1 MSQHLSLKTASK
13 NDLTQPEISEILAL
27 CSEAFE
33 EDYAPYL
40 DTFENP
46 YHIIAHLDG
55 QLVSHALWITR
66 WLQIGSG
73 ALMRTAYVE
82 GVATDAQYRARGFAS
97 AVMERLA
104 KEITDYEIGG
114 LSPAETSLY
123 SRLGWEYWRG
133 PLINRK
139 DGDLIRDPA
148 EEGLMIL
155 RLPKTPDLDLT
166 LPISVEWREMEVW

>member
-1 MSQHLSLKTASK
+1 MNSNLSIKIVS
-13 NDLTQPEISEILAL
+13 NSDLTHREISEILAL
-27 CSEAFE
+27 CSNAFE

-40 DTFENP
+40 ETFENP
-46 YHIIAHLDG
+46 HHITAHLDG

-73 ALMRTAYVE
+73 ALLHSAYVE
-82 GVATDAQYRARGFAS
+82 GVATDARFRSRGFAS

-104 KEITDYEIGG
+104 KEIEDFEIGG

-133 PLINRK
+133 PLFHRK
-139 DGDLIRDPA
+139 DGVLIRDPA
-148 EEGLMIL
+148 DEGLMIL
-155 RLPKTPDLDLT
+155 RLPKTPMLDVT
-166 LPISVEWREMEVW
+166 QPISVEWREMEVW